1 MNLSGLNG
9 RFFAPLDGIFV
20 RGGVKKV
27 EKVYILVYENLKK
40 GANVHVEA
48 VVDSIECCLPVG
60 VLRR

>member
-9 RFFAPLDGIFV
+9 RFFAPLDGIFGPV
-20 RGGVKKV
+20 GVKKV

-60 VLRR
+60 VLRG